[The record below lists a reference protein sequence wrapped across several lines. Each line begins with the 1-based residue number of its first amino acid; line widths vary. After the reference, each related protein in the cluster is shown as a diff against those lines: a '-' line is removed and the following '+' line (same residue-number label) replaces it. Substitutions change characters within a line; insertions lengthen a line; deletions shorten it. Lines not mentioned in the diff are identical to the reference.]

1 MQADRCRH
9 REPSIVKKKIHHNG
23 VYIGE
28 FETTGDDLKD
38 VVIVSR
44 ILDER
49 GLNGGAVPLHVSI
62 FQQAYSFS
70 IAATQ
75 LFQRIVQKPPDVTAV
90 SPFVVNITFSIELY
104 LKSLALKHGKR
115 LHGHPLGDLFK
126 KVPAAGKA
134 QIEQKLIEMAQ
145 SQWADGPKTIQ
156 DLRDTAK
163 ALNTAFIDWRY
174 LFENPSKPLGIH
186 FKQTIYLAE
195 ILHAA
200 CQTKDPPA

>member
-1 MQADRCRH
+1 MA
-9 REPSIVKKKIHHNG
+9 KKKIHHNG
-23 VYIGE
+23 TYVGDYDS
-28 FETTGDDLKD
+28 TGDSLQD
-38 VVIVSR
+38 VLIVHK
-44 ILDER
+44 ILEAK
-49 GLNGGAVPLHVSI
+49 GLNRPLLPPHVSI

-70 IAATQ
+70 TAATH
-75 LFQRIVQKPPDVTAV
+75 LFQRLVQKPPDVTAV
-90 SPFVVNITFSIELY
+90 SPFVVNIAFSIELY

-200 CQTKDPPA
+200 CQAQDPPA